1 MGIGADISQIL
12 AQYGNAPAQPT
23 ERVEQDFDRV
33 SQQADPEELRH
44 GLSESFRSDQTPPF
58 GNMVGQLFGQADS
71 QQRTGMLNQLLT
83 GIGPAVIGSLLGGG
97 RSSGGLGGLLG
108 GGAGG
113 ALGGLLS
120 RMGSG
125 QQPQV
130 SPEEADKLNPEEIQE
145 LANRAEKEN
154 PGIIDHMSRF
164 YAENP
169 TMVKALGGAALAIVL
184 GKMAQR
190 NQ

>member
-1 MGIGADISQIL
+1 MGIGADISSIL
-12 AQYGNAPAQPT
+12 EQYGNSPAQPT
-23 ERVEQDFDRV
+23 DHVEQDFDQV
-33 SQQADPEELRH
+33 AQQADPEELRQ

-58 GNMVGQLFGQADS
+58 GDMIGQLFGQADP
-71 QQRTGMLNQLLT
+71 QQRSGMLNQLLT
-83 GIGPAVIGSLLGGG
+83 GVGPALIGSLLGGRG
-97 RSSGGLGGLLG
+97 AGGLGGLLG
-108 GGAGG
+108 GGAAGG
-113 ALGGLLS
+113 LGGLL
-120 RMGSG
+120 GSLGGG

-130 SPEEADKLNPEEIQE
+130 SPEEVERLRPEEIQD

-154 PGIIDHMSRF
+154 PGIIDHMSKF

-190 NQ
+190 NR